1 MFVLVYNIFRY
12 KFSIITMAK
21 IEIILGSDSDL
32 VCFKSAIDL
41 LDGFGVPHKIHI
53 ASAHRSPE
61 KVRQILK
68 EAESGDTKVLI
79 AAAGMAAHLPG
90 VVASQTLIPVIG
102 VPIGKSFDGMDALL
116 SIVQMPTGYPVATV
130 AVDAAQNAILLALQI
145 MANEDLML
153 HSKLVAYRQSLVDIV
168 EKKDKEL
175 QLLGVKG
182 YLAKYAS
189 PSKK

>member
-1 MFVLVYNIFRY
+1 
-12 KFSIITMAK
+12 MAK

-32 VCFKSAIDL
+32 MCFKSAIEL
-41 LDGFGVPHKIHI
+41 LDGFGVGYKIHI

-61 KVRQILK
+61 KVKQILHNA
-68 EAESGDTKVLI
+68 EESGTQVII

-102 VPIGKSFDGMDALL
+102 VPIGKTFDGMDALF
-116 SIVQMPTGYPVATV
+116 SIVQMPTGFPVATV
-130 AVDAAQNAILLALQI
+130 AVDAAQNAALLAMQM
-145 MANEDLML
+145 MAATDADLRA
-153 HSKLVAYRQSLVDIV
+153 KLVRYRHSLADTV

-182 YLAKYAS
+182 YLAKYS
-189 PSKK
+189 TGGKK